1 MPTIH
6 PSAIVDSKAEI
17 AEDVV
22 IGPFTTVEADVVIDA
37 GTVIDSHVRVDNGAR
52 IGKNCRVHQGTV
64 VATPP
69 QDLKYANEKTE
80 FHLGDNSTVREY
92 CTLNRGTTH
101 SWKSS
106 VGSDCLLMAYVHVAH
121 DCLVGDRVIIA
132 NSAQMGG
139 HVLIG
144 DWAIIGGLAAIH
156 QFSHIGAH
164 SMIAGGAKVVK
175 DVPPYVLAGSWPA
188 QFEGLNSVGLRRRGF
203 SREAIDAIDR
213 TYRAI
218 YRSGMNVSQAVDWVK
233 ENIEPLPEVQ
243 NILDFIAGSDRGI
256 MKLAGSGRQHKA

>member
-6 PSAIVDSKAEI
+6 PTALVDSRAEL
-17 AEDVV
+17 ADSVV
-22 IGPFTTVEADVVIDA
+22 IGPFTIVEGDVVI
-37 GTVIDSHVRVDNGAR
+37 GENTIIDSHVRIDNGAR
-52 IGKNCRVHQGTV
+52 IGKNCRIHQGTV

-80 FHLGDNSTVREY
+80 FHLGDNCTVREY

-101 SWKSS
+101 SWKTT

-121 DCLVGDRVIIA
+121 DCQVGDRVIIA

-139 HVLIG
+139 HVIIG

-156 QFSHIGAH
+156 QFTHVGVH
-164 SMIAGGAKVVK
+164 SMLAGGAKVVK
-175 DVPPYVLAGSWPA
+175 DIPPYVMANAWPA
-188 QFEGLNSVGLRRRGF
+188 RFEGLNSIGLRRRGF

-218 YRSGMNVSQAVDWVK
+218 YRSGMNVSQAVEWIHA
-233 ENIEPLPEVQ
+233 NIEQTAEVKI
-243 NILDFIAGSDRGI
+243 ILDFIANSDRGI
-256 MKLAGSGRQHKA
+256 LKLAGTGR

>member
-6 PSAIVDSKAEI
+6 PTAIVDNKAEL
-17 AEDVV
+17 ADDVV
-22 IGPFTTVEADVVIDA
+22 IGPFTIVEGDVTIDE

-52 IGKNCRVHQGTV
+52 IGKHCRIHQGTV

-80 FHLGDNSTVREY
+80 FHIGDNTTVREY

-101 SWKSS
+101 SWKST
-106 VGSDCLLMAYVHVAH
+106 VGSNCLLMAYVHVAH
-121 DCLVGDRVIIA
+121 DCQVGDHVIIA

-139 HVLIG
+139 HVIIG

-156 QFSHIGAH
+156 QFTHVGAH
-164 SMIAGGAKVVK
+164 SMLAGGAKVVK
-175 DVPPYVLAGSWPA
+175 DIPPYVLANSWPA
-188 QFEGLNSVGLRRRGF
+188 KYEGLNSIGLRRRGF
-203 SREAIDAIDR
+203 SKEAIDAIDR

-218 YRSGMNVSQAVDWVK
+218 YRSGMNVSQAVEWVK
-233 ENIEPLPEVQ
+233 ENIEQLPEVKT
-243 NILDFIAGSDRGI
+243 ILDFIANSDRGI
-256 MKLAGSGRQHKA
+256 LKLAGGSR